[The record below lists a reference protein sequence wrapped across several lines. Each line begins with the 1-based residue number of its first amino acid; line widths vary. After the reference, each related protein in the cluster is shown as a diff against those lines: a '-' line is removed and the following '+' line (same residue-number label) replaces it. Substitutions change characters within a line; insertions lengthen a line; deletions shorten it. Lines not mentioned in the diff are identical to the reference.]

1 MNIVKNIEQYDIK
14 HVYYCDPI
22 KNNIMNDGF
31 FIRIIYST
39 PHFSLNG
46 ITLLV
51 NLTDVYYERFYNK
64 YKCVFNIST
73 HREIIEKI
81 SKIEENLLKN
91 INIEGKTPQYKI
103 NEQLKKGNIKI
114 FTDNI
119 EKNSNNLFM
128 LKISGIWE
136 TDLFYGVTYKF
147 SKITNE

>member
-14 HVYYCDPI
+14 HVYYCEPI

-81 SKIEENLLKN
+81 SKIEEKLLKN

-128 LKISGIWE
+128 LKISGIW
-136 TDLFYGVTYKF
+136 
-147 SKITNE
+147 